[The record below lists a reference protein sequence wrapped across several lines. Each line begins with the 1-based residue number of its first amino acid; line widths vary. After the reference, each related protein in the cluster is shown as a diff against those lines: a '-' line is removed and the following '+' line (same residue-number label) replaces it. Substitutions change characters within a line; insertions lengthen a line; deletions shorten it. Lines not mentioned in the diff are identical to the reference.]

1 MSDNEKV
8 RDLVASLVKSL
19 NASALPLAV
28 KELALENVMLRI
40 KVAEMDTAVQGGEK
54 DA

>member
-8 RDLVASLVKSL
+8 RDLVDSLVKSL

-40 KVAEMDTAVQGGEK
+40 QLAELNAKKGD
-54 DA
+54 DADA

>member
-28 KELALENVMLRI
+28 KEMALENIMLRI
-40 KVAEMDTAVQGGEK
+40 KIAEADAEKGGEK
-54 DA
+54 DG